1 MSNRPLTKWICG
13 IAAAAVLPA
22 QGFAAQVIVINGD
35 PAGVGFNDPTPA
47 TPVGGNPG
55 TTRGQQAL
63 NVFQAAADD
72 WGKRLQSDQIIG
84 VFATF
89 EALTCTP
96 TSATLGSAGT
106 IYITRDDPA
115 APGGAGMTPGTW
127 YHAALAEKLTKTD
140 LISVD
145 TVPPGF
151 LPYEIR
157 ARFNRNLGNPGCLD
171 ANGGTGWYYG
181 LDNKQP
187 STGID
192 LKAVVLHEMGHGLGF
207 SIAST
212 NSSNGARTGGF
223 PSVWEQFMYDASTG
237 KTWLNMTNAERAVSA
252 RNDPNLVWIG
262 PQASNNVNS
271 VLDRAITLN
280 AAGVSPISLGSAS
293 FGAQGQVSQAP
304 GQSLSV
310 ALAAPSDGVAATSL
324 FDACEPFAAGSLAG
338 KFALV
343 DRGTCA
349 FTLKA
354 LNAQAAGA
362 VGLLIANNV
371 GGSLSPGGGDPN
383 VTIPVFGMTM
393 ADGAALRAAIGSG
406 TTAGQINASAQTHAG
421 TTAGYPRLYAPPLF
435 ASGSSVS
442 HWDVS
447 LTKSVLMEPFITP
460 ELTSSV
466 KNPEDL
472 SRGLLRD
479 IGW

>member
-1 MSNRPLTKWICG
+1 MSNRALTKWICG
-13 IAAAAVLPA
+13 LAAAAALPA
-22 QGFAAQVIVINGD
+22 QSWAANVVVVNGD

-63 NVFQAAADD
+63 NVFQSAADA
-72 WGKRLQSDQIIG
+72 WGQRLQSDQTIS
-84 VFATF
+84 VYATF
-89 EALTCTP
+89 EALACTP

-115 APGGAGMTPGTW
+115 APGGKGLTPATW

-140 LISVD
+140 LISTD
-145 TVPPGF
+145 TIPAPS

-157 ARFNRNLGNPGCLD
+157 ARFNRNLGLPGCLD
-171 ANGGTGWYYG
+171 ANGGTGWYFG
-181 LDNKQP
+181 LDNRQP
-187 STGID
+187 ATGID

-212 NSSNGARTGGF
+212 NSSTGARFQGL

-237 KTWLNMTNAERAVSA
+237 KTWLTMTDAERAASA

-262 PQASNNVNS
+262 QQANNNVNS
-271 VLDRAITLN
+271 VLDRAVTLN
-280 AAGVSPISLGSAS
+280 ATGVSPISLSAAS

-310 ALAAPSDGVAATSL
+310 TVAAPNDGVGDPL
-324 FDACEPFAAGSLAG
+324 DACEPFAPGSLAG
-338 KFALV
+338 QFALV
-343 DRGTCA
+343 NRGTCA
-349 FTLKA
+349 FVLKA
-354 LNAQAAGA
+354 QNAQAAGA
-362 VGLLIANNV
+362 IGLLIANNV
-371 GGSLSPGGGDPN
+371 SGSLSPGGSDPS

-393 ADGAALRAAIGSG
+393 TDGAALRSAIGAG
-406 TTAGQINASAQTHAG
+406 TLAGQINASAHIRAG
-421 TTAGYPRLYAPPLF
+421 TTAGYPRLYAPAAF